1 MHRRLF
7 AFSFVFACA
16 CQAPPSTEDTP
27 DAAVAEDSAPVA
39 DFCNATDPRTVPVE
53 VHATPEAG
61 EAPYV
66 DALATAQHDIRV
78 QVYLMGYGGILDTL
92 KSKAQQGVAVK
103 VILDRAKID
112 TNQKYFDQLVAA
124 GAEVHWSDARF
135 TFQHAKF
142 FVVDDRVAV
151 MSTGNYSKQYSID
164 LERNFAVVDRDPAD
178 IIDLVGLFDADWAGT
193 PPTAMPC
200 TRMVVSPINARE
212 RILDLITSAQQTLLV
227 ESMQFADT
235 DVRAAV
241 KARIEAGVD
250 VRILLADPDW
260 IDANAT
266 AAIFL
271 RGLGV
276 EPKMI
281 PHLHTKVIVADGA
294 RAYVGSENLSWTSL
308 DKNREVGVIVTEAIS
323 IAPLTETFD
332 ADYAAGTAFP

>member
-1 MHRRLF
+1 MRWLVPLF
-7 AFSFVFACA
+7 LIACST
-16 CQAPPSTEDTP
+16 PSPMEAEP
-27 DAAVAEDSAPVA
+27 DAAVEVDAAPVA
-39 DFCNATDPRTVPVE
+39 DFCNATDPRTMPVE

-66 DALATAQHDIRV
+66 DALASAQHSIRV

-92 KSKAQQGVAVK
+92 EAKAQQGVSVQ

-124 GAEVHWSDARF
+124 GAEVHWSDPRF

-178 IIDLVGLFDADWAGT
+178 LVDLAELFDADWAGT
-193 PPTAMPC
+193 PPTTMPC

-212 RILDLITSAQQTLLV
+212 RILALIASAHETLEI

-235 DVRAAV
+235 EVRAAV
-241 KARIEAGVD
+241 KARIDAGVA
-250 VRILLADPDW
+250 VRILLADPGW
-260 IDANAT
+260 IDANAS
-266 AAIFL
+266 AATFL

-281 PHLHTKVIVADGA
+281 PHLHTKAIIADGA

-308 DKNREVGVIVTEAIS
+308 DKNREVGVIVTEATS
-323 IAPLTETFD
+323 IAPLAETFD
-332 ADYAAGTAFP
+332 ADYAAGVAFP